1 MLDKKNKMVHFVF
14 NANME
19 GVPNTATVKTLSIAM
34 RPASDQMFYGM
45 CVSDSGYQ
53 GCAIRIGVNGN
64 VDILAAKYND
74 YIKGCCI
81 SGMYQVP

>member
-1 MLDKKNKMVHFVF
+1 MLDKKNKVVHFTV

-19 GVPNTATVKTLSIAM
+19 GVPNTATIKVLSSSM

-53 GCAIRIGVNGN
+53 GCSITIGVNGN
-64 VDILAAKYND
+64 VNMFAATYNE

-81 SGMYQVP
+81 SGMYPVS